1 MRQLKE
7 FGVAFENRDTAEWI
21 ACARL
26 AEQLG
31 YGSVWITE
39 DYFCRGAFS
48 LAAAVACNTTSLR
61 IGIGVLSTYTRHP
74 ALIAM
79 ECGALEDLS
88 GGRLV
93 LGMGAGVK
101 YWIKD
106 QLHLSYRKPRV
117 ALRES
122 VEIIR
127 RMIRGEQLSYEGQ
140 LFQTSDVHL
149 NFKPPRPEIPIHLGV
164 TSPKNLELAGEV
176 GDGVILGF
184 MSSAPYTRHAM
195 EQVRI
200 GAARAGR
207 SLDDFA
213 VTNYLTISVS
223 EDEKAARETVKPFL
237 AFCLSLMSDYA
248 EQPVFMSSGLDPE
261 EIRRFGQVFAEDG
274 KPPAHLVTGQ
284 IIDILAIAGSP
295 EHCRERLQE
304 FIDAG
309 VTSATAFEI
318 PGISGER
325 TIREVH
331 KHLMSHFR

>member
-1 MRQLKE
+1 MGQLKE
-7 FGVAFENRDTAEWI
+7 FSVALENRDTAEWI

-31 YGSVWITE
+31 YGSIWVTE
-39 DYFCRGAFS
+39 DYFCRGAFT

-74 ALIAM
+74 ALTAM

-88 GGRLV
+88 GGRLI
-93 LGMGAGVK
+93 LGVGAGLK

-106 QLHLSYRKPRV
+106 QLHLPYRKPRV

-127 RMIRGEQLSYEGQ
+127 RMLRHEQLSYEGQ
-140 LFQTSDVHL
+140 LFQTSDVRL
-149 NFKPPRPEIPIHLGV
+149 NFKPHRSEIPIHLGV
-164 TSPKNLELAGEV
+164 TGPKNLELAGEIA
-176 GDGVILGF
+176 DGVILGF
-184 MSSAPYTRHAM
+184 VSSAPYTRHAM
-195 EQVRI
+195 EQIRI

-207 SLDDFA
+207 NVEDFA

-237 AFCLSLMSDYA
+237 ALCLSVMGDYA
-248 EQPVFMSSGLDPE
+248 DQPVFATSGLDPD
-261 EIRRFGQVFAEDG
+261 EIRRFGQAFAKDG
-274 KPPAHLVTGQ
+274 KPPAHLVTEQ

-304 FIDAG
+304 YIDAG
-309 VTSATAFEI
+309 VTSASVFEI
-318 PGISGER
+318 PGISGEK

-331 KHLMSHFR
+331 KYLMPHFR